1 MGMHRALCTICP
13 QVVATERR
21 GLIYVVT
28 PVCQF
33 HRIHGQLAAMPWLGI
48 TDFFIHQFWLY
59 CFRRPEFLFKGASV
73 LADAC
78 AAGDASSEG
87 EFCRTEFGVRGPW
100 LAGPGLRLLFWYI
113 QDQRTGEHV
122 FTCKPITPSLVQSG
136 AGEVLHQ
143 GVVRS
148 YVIQRGGPFNVR
160 TNVTTRMHSNII
172 LEGPW
177 PPVSLGAG
185 LTNAP
190 GSLSAETK
198 HPFCRCCHEQAH
210 VYLQAHIF
218 EVLFESSF

>member
-1 MGMHRALCTICP
+1 MASLLPCHGLESLIFSFISFGSTAFVDLIFCSKVHPCSRMPVRRGMHPVKESSAGQSLALGGH
-13 QVVATERR
+13 
-21 GLIYVVT
+21 GL
-28 PVCQF
+28 
-33 HRIHGQLAAMPWLGI
+33 L
-48 TDFFIHQFWLY
+48 
-59 CFRRPEFLFKGASV
+59 V
-73 LADAC
+73 LAC
-78 AAGDASSEG
+78 GCCSG
-87 EFCRTEFGVRGPW
+87 IFRIR
-100 LAGPGLRLLFWYI
+100 
-113 QDQRTGEHV
+113 GEHV
-122 FTCKPITPSLVQSG
+122 FTWKLITPSLVQSG

-160 TNVTTRMHSNII
+160 TNVTTPMQSNII

-177 PPVSLGAG
+177 PPVTLGAG

-190 GSLSAETK
+190 GSLSAEAK